1 MKKLCDNITG
11 LTFIGLS
18 NNNNNEIFKSDLLD
32 VKTNRYSV
40 LFHLALSVTINPS
53 LIILSNTIL
62 GIPTDELRKIIKWF
76 MSYTQLDELVNERS
90 ARCRQVILVDRS
102 ADNYRQMFENGFQE
116 SNIVNINN

>member
-40 LFHLALSVTINPS
+40 LFHLALSVKINPS

-76 MSYTQLDELVNERS
+76 MSYTQLDKLVNERS

-102 ADNYRQMFENGFQE
+102 ADNYRQMFENGFQG